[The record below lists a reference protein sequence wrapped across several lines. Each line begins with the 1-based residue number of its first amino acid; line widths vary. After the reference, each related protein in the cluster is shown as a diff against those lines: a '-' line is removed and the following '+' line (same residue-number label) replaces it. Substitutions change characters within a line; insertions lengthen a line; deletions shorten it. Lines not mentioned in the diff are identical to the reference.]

1 VVLRAA
7 GGPAAAGEHPNC
19 GFELVN
25 SVPKNGWANFYP
37 NLKLNLKKIY
47 KNASNCKIFKRA
59 KYLMLCITDTLNID
73 KISVYV

>member
-1 VVLRAA
+1 MVLRAA

-37 NLKLNLKKIY
+37 NLNLNFKKYI
-47 KNASNCKIFKRA
+47 KTPAIA
-59 KYLMLCITDTLNID
+59 KYLNGLNI
-73 KISVYV
+73 